1 MELQF
6 KRPQQSFRFNG
17 KLISSKKGIEPG
29 NRTSNFAVLL
39 SAYAI
44 KEISKTLKAITV
56 ILNQCI
62 TNYWYF
68 LEDFRFSLFQLNGT
82 ISIKR
87 KIKLRH
93 KVLGDN
99 LSKTKGEIREHVGD
113 PAIYGL
119 RTMEGNWLLLFS
131 GMAADLETS
140 QTSPVANAAN
150 LADNYIAYW
159 MKKNRVDSLFLANIF
174 IAD

>member
-56 ILNQCI
+56 MLNQCI

-119 RTMEGNWLLLFS
+119 RTMG
-131 GMAADLETS
+131 G
-140 QTSPVANAAN
+140 N
-150 LADNYIAYW
+150 LASI
-159 MKKNRVDSLFLANIF
+159 IF
-174 IAD
+174 RYGS

>member
-17 KLISSKKGIEPG
+17 KLISSKKKPG

-56 ILNQCI
+56 MLNQCI

-87 KIKLRH
+87 KIR
-93 KVLGDN
+93 
-99 LSKTKGEIREHVGD
+99 
-113 PAIYGL
+113 Y
-119 RTMEGNWLLLFS
+119 
-131 GMAADLETS
+131 
-140 QTSPVANAAN
+140 
-150 LADNYIAYW
+150 
-159 MKKNRVDSLFLANIF
+159 
-174 IAD
+174 

>member
-1 MELQF
+1 MEPQF

-140 QTSPVANAAN
+140 QTCSQCSQF
-150 LADNYIAYW
+150 NYIAYW
-159 MKKNRVDSLFLANIF
+159 IKKNRVDSLFLANIF